1 MEELVYDIEA
11 DNLLPGLTTIWC
23 IGVCNPKT
31 PDDVVTYTDYDDN
44 HPSLLEGLLRLKN
57 AKRLIGHNN
66 IGYDCPAIE
75 KLYPGYVRFEQ
86 QWDNM
91 TVAALL
97 NPSRRS
103 LALAS
108 FGKEF
113 GFEKG
118 DFHDFSAYSEEMRVY
133 MVRDVALTARVYNDL
148 QQKLKQAYVSGI
160 DYRKSIELEHQVQLC
175 LALQSHHGFRFDV
188 KNAELLSAKLS
199 GKVSAL
205 EQALTEVFLP
215 IVRPKNARWCYAKR
229 TWKAPEIF
237 KPKVNNVPAGYVK
250 NAEVVRAIVQV
261 FNPGSREQVAIR
273 LSQLY
278 GWTPQEYTEDGRPK
292 VDESVLKELEYPE
305 AKVLVS
311 YYKTNKQLAQLCEGK
326 TAWLKLHENGRMHGY
341 VRSCGART
349 HRMSHSRPNMA
360 QCDKAKAMRS
370 LWIPDNG
377 HVLVGVDANALEL
390 VMLSCYLYPWDKGA
404 YARAVLTGRKEDG
417 NDAHTLNMKAA
428 GLKSRDFSKTYFYA
442 LIYGAGNEKLG
453 SVYAQDHAEN
463 GNQTFPK
470 SAYRAIGKQSRQS
483 IEDGVTGLGQLIAA
497 VGDKASKK
505 GYIVLPDGRKAE
517 SGARTALN
525 TLLQGAG
532 SVLMKKALVIFHHEL
547 MVTAGLVH
555 GVDYAL
561 VANVHDEQQITAKPE
576 HAKTVGESFSRAI
589 TLAGEALGL
598 PVPFSGD
605 YQIGT
610 SWAETH

>member
-148 QQKLKQAYVSGI
+148 QRKLKQAYVSGI

-215 IVRPKNARWCYAKR
+215 IVRPKMPDGATQSVLGKLPKSLNPRLTTSLPVMLKTQKLYGLLYRCSIL
-229 TWKAPEIF
+229 APES
-237 KPKVNNVPAGYVK
+237 K
-250 NAEVVRAIVQV
+250 
-261 FNPGSREQVAIR
+261 SR
-273 LSQLY
+273 Y
-278 GWTPQEYTEDGRPK
+278 
-292 VDESVLKELEYPE
+292 
-305 AKVLVS
+305 VLVS
-311 YYKTNKQLAQLCEGK
+311 YMV
-326 TAWLKLHENGRMHGY
+326 GR
-341 VRSCGART
+341 
-349 HRMSHSRPNMA
+349 
-360 QCDKAKAMRS
+360 
-370 LWIPDNG
+370 
-377 HVLVGVDANALEL
+377 
-390 VMLSCYLYPWDKGA
+390 
-404 YARAVLTGRKEDG
+404 
-417 NDAHTLNMKAA
+417 
-428 GLKSRDFSKTYFYA
+428 LKSTPRM
-442 LIYGAGNEKLG
+442 
-453 SVYAQDHAEN
+453 
-463 GNQTFPK
+463 
-470 SAYRAIGKQSRQS
+470 
-483 IEDGVTGLGQLIAA
+483 GVL
-497 VGDKASKK
+497 K
-505 GYIVLPDGRKAE
+505 
-517 SGARTALN
+517 
-525 TLLQGAG
+525 
-532 SVLMKKALVIFHHEL
+532 
-547 MVTAGLVH
+547 
-555 GVDYAL
+555 
-561 VANVHDEQQITAKPE
+561 
-576 HAKTVGESFSRAI
+576 
-589 TLAGEALGL
+589 
-598 PVPFSGD
+598 
-605 YQIGT
+605 
-610 SWAETH
+610 